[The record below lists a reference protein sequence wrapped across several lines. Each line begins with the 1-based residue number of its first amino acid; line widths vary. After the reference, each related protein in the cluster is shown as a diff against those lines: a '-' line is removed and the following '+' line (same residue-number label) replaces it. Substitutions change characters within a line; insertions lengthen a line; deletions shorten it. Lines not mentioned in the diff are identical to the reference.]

1 MNSVKIITKNRRA
14 RYDYSILETYE
25 AGIVLLGSEVKSL
38 REGKVSLSG
47 CYGRMDGGEAYLYG
61 LHIPPYET
69 GGSRSSVPLDSQR
82 AVAVEK
88 SPQSLR
94 LPPMRFKGPSP
105 ERPRK
110 LLLHR
115 REINRLHGKL
125 KEKGLT
131 LVPLSLYFK
140 KGLAKVEL
148 GLCKGKRRYEKREI
162 IKKRE
167 MDREI
172 NSRE

>member
-1 MNSVKIITKNRRA
+1 MNSIKIITKNRRA

-69 GGSRSSVPLDSQR
+69 GGSKQK

-94 LPPMRFKGPSP
+94 LPPMRFKGPGP

-115 REINRLHGKL
+115 REINRMHGKL

-140 KGLAKVEL
+140 KGIAKVEL
-148 GLCKGKRRYEKREI
+148 GLCKGKRKYEKREV
-162 IKKRE
+162 IKKRDL
-167 MDREI
+167 DRDMHSE
-172 NSRE
+172 R